1 MASVPTTFT
10 SPANAPGEDATPP
23 LAPGDEAAPGTP
35 GSGESICPRCGGT
48 GRIDGNDCP
57 ECSGSGKLIVGIGG
71 A

>member
-1 MASVPTTFT
+1 MASAQTTPKHNAPEA
-10 SPANAPGEDATPP
+10 SPAPA

-35 GSGESICPRCGGT
+35 GSGESICPQCGGT
-48 GRIDGNDCP
+48 GRIDGHDCP